1 MPIILQSK
9 EKAVTL
15 HTERATEALA
25 LQGVARPAESGLGRS
40 AQGAGRDAAPWHMT
54 CCRSVPR
61 SAPYGRLLYPEETGP
76 WTLGSGPRGR
86 VGRGRGPRHVASSWL
101 RHTPPGSGE
110 AGSTQG
116 IKKQRQRPLL
126 SAGKPASPKPR
137 VLLGARDA
145 VPPLGHLAV
154 QFLCALR

>member
-86 VGRGRGPRHVASSWL
+86 VGRGRGPRHAVA
-101 RHTPPGSGE
+101 G
-110 AGSTQG
+110 
-116 IKKQRQRPLL
+116 QRPLL
-126 SAGKPASPKPR
+126 SAGEPAPPKPR